1 MSSGQEF
8 SKIQT
13 AGMFVFMILC
23 GFPALEMNGFGLGLN
38 ITLPTALICAFIGG
52 AVGGAMICPRPMA
65 AGFFGGLIAGPVGLL
80 TLYLYTQHRNQVW
93 NVELVLVQGLG
104 CLPGIGVGLLLKKIL
119 GSEDAVADPFAE
131 VDEA

>member
-1 MSSGQEF
+1 MSNGQEF
-8 SKIQT
+8 SRLQT
-13 AGMFVFMILC
+13 AGLFVFIILC
-23 GFPALEMNGFGLGLN
+23 GFPALEMNGFGFGLR
-38 ITLPTALICAFIGG
+38 ITRPTALIGAFFGG
-52 AVGGAMICPRPMA
+52 AVGGAMLGPRPVA

-119 GSEDAVADPFAE
+119 GSGDAAAQPFAE

>member
-1 MSSGQEF
+1 MSNGQEF
-8 SKIQT
+8 SRLQT
-13 AGMFVFMILC
+13 AGMFVFIILC
-23 GFPALEMNGFGLGLN
+23 GFPALEMNGFGLGLK

-52 AVGGAMICPRPMA
+52 AVGGAMICPRPIA

-93 NVELVLVQGLG
+93 NVELVFVQGLG

-119 GSEDAVADPFAE
+119 GTDESAAVPSIDGDDA
-131 VDEA
+131 